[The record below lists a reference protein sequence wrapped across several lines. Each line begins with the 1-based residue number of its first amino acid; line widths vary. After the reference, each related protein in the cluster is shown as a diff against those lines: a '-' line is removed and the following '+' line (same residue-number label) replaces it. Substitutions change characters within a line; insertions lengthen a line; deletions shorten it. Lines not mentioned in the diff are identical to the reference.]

1 MGLEKNNL
9 ARHKMLS
16 LFTISTSLV
25 ANGVLPM
32 APATR
37 LAAPI
42 MKTSGVK
49 VVVPDK
55 CVPAHICSCPPLP
68 VA

>member
-1 MGLEKNNL
+1 
-9 ARHKMLS
+9 MLS
-16 LFTISTSLV
+16 LFTISTGLI

-37 LAAPI
+37 LAAPM

-55 CVPAHICSCPPLP
+55 CVACPHLQLPTVACPMKLHPCSK
-68 VA
+68 AAG

>member
-1 MGLEKNNL
+1 
-9 ARHKMLS
+9 MLS
-16 LFTISTSLV
+16 LFTISTGLIT
-25 ANGVLPM
+25 NGVQPM

-37 LAAPI
+37 LASPM

-55 CVPAHICSCPPLP
+55 CVACPLQLP
-68 VA
+68 NRCPKKYMHKL

>member
-1 MGLEKNNL
+1 
-9 ARHKMLS
+9 MLS
-16 LFTISTSLV
+16 LFTISTSLI

-37 LAAPI
+37 LAAPM

-55 CVPAHICSCPPLP
+55 CVPTHICCVPTVACPIKLHPCSK
-68 VA
+68 AAR